1 MLLGSGPWW
10 VLCAAS
16 EVTMKG
22 KEPALAYPLI
32 PHCLECGWDHCA
44 ADPIIKYDYR
54 CIMKLQVK

>member
-1 MLLGSGPWW
+1 MLLGSGPWG

-44 ADPIIKYDYR
+44 ADPIIK
-54 CIMKLQVK
+54 